1 MKKIQKGVAALL
13 LLTML
18 CGLAACGAAAA
29 AQAVPD
35 KLSSTSEVASSDAGQ
50 TYVEQHELPQKQV
63 LILSIKVD
71 TLSTRDRYAMRPYD
85 FAGKTVC
92 A

>member
-29 AQAVPD
+29 AQAVSD
-35 KLSSTSEVASSDAGQ
+35 KISTTSEVA
-50 TYVEQHELPQKQV
+50 
-63 LILSIKVD
+63 
-71 TLSTRDRYAMRPYD
+71 
-85 FAGKTVC
+85 
-92 A
+92 